1 MRKPGAENDQKQA
14 QNVPKPA
21 ENDIIQA
28 QNDSK
33 PDAKPAR
40 KRGPKTK
47 RGKDAA
53 ARRSTKHGVLARNPV
68 IPGMERKRDW
78 DAHLE
83 GVIEALQPEGHV
95 ERKLAYRVA
104 LAVWQLERLD
114 RYVTAVSAGSIDDAA
129 GGGEIL
135 IHGEAHPLFELII
148 ESGGRSPGRPEPTP
162 EERAQKREQRII
174 PQTSEL
180 KKIIR
185 YEAHLHR
192 LIDKTLRIL
201 EALQAKRLG
210 HKVYH
215 VRHL

>member
-1 MRKPGAENDQKQA
+1 MTLDSFQMRKSDAGKDEKQT
-14 QNVPKPA
+14 
-21 ENDIIQA
+21 
-28 QNDSK
+28 QNDPK
-33 PDAKPAR
+33 RGAKPAR

-104 LAVWQLERLD
+104 LSLWQLERLD
-114 RYVTAVSAGSIDDAA
+114 RYVTAVSAGSIDNA
-129 GGGEIL
+129 GGENIL
-135 IHGEAHPLFELII
+135 VSGEAHPLFKLIM
-148 ESGGRSPGRPEPTP
+148 ESVGQPNDRPEPAP
-162 EERAQKREQRII
+162 EELAQQREQRII